1 MANKELQY
9 QEDEIDLRQLMCIL
23 LASKK
28 LIVVTTVIITLL
40 AGIHAF
46 TKTPIYEANALVEI
60 GNYKLHNNNNNNN
73 NNKASLDSAPDLVKK
88 LNILFIDVFKNEKD
102 RDYQISGISTPNN
115 ANNFIEIKAQA
126 ISNEI
131 ASRGLTKVVSYIQ
144 TKHQVIL
151 DDVRNRRELEINN
164 INTKINNIKNKEVAL
179 LSNKI
184 ELQTAN
190 LEDYKSQLMRANVI
204 IRDIENTN
212 PALTAL
218 KLMEKRDLSAF
229 IADLSLRLMDMRN
242 RKDKLE
248 TTAINDLIEQ
258 RALLESMLMPHNYK
272 NSEVVGKII
281 TSDYPIK
288 PKKKLIVAVAFIAG
302 LMLSIFLVF
311 LLNAFKGPEDEK
323 AAA

>member
-1 MANKELQY
+1 MTNNELPY
-9 QEDEIDLRQLMCIL
+9 QEDEIDLKQLACIL
-23 LASKK
+23 WASKK
-28 LIVVTTVIITLL
+28 LIIGITIITTLL
-40 AGIHAF
+40 AGIYAF
-46 TKTPIYEANALVEI
+46 NKTPIYEVNALVEI

-73 NNKASLDSAPDLVKK
+73 NNKALLDSAPDLVKK

-102 RDYQISGISTPNN
+102 RDYAISGISNPKNT
-115 ANNFIEIKAQA
+115 NNFIEIAAQA

-131 ASRGLTKVVSYIQ
+131 ASRELTKVVDYIQ

-184 ELQTAN
+184 EIQTAN
-190 LEDYKSQLMRANVI
+190 LEDYKSQLKQTNIV
-204 IRDIENTN
+204 IRDIEKTN

-229 IADLSLRLMDMRN
+229 IVNLNLQLMDMRN
-242 RKDKLE
+242 RKDELE

-258 RALLESMLMPHNYK
+258 RTLLESMLMPHNYK
-272 NSEVVGKII
+272 NSEIIGKII

-288 PKKKLIVAVAFIAG
+288 PKKKLIVTVAFIVG
-302 LMLSIFLVF
+302 LMLSVFLVF
-311 LLNAFKGPEDEK
+311 IMNAFRREEDK